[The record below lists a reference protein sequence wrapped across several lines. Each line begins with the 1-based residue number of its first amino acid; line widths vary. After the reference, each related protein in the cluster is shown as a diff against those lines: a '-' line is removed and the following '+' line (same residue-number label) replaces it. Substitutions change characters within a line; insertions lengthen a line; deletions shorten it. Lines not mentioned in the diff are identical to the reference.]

1 MRTVREHVMSTVVAP
16 ESSPMTVP
24 ATVAEVKA
32 ARKAKDVQTS
42 EQFDGSRPLTRE
54 EWKAIDKADRKRQK
68 AWADEYRQAA
78 ALAVS

>member
-1 MRTVREHVMSTVVAP
+1 MSTVVAL

-42 EQFDGSRPLTRE
+42 GEFEGRPLTAAD
-54 EWKAIDKADRKRQK
+54 WKKIAKRDKARQK

-78 ALAVS
+78 AALAVS